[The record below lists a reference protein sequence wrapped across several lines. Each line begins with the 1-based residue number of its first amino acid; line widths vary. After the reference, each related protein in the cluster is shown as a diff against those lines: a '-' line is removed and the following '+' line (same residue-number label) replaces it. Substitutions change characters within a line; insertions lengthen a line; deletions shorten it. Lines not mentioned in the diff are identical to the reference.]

1 VGSDGAGGYSDQN
14 VRLSVSAD
22 GAVEGNGSAEQSA
35 VIARLIGEG
44 LPRFPPVPTIRRV
57 KATGPVCGTVIRL
70 DANALFAFGS
80 AELRPDAR
88 TLVDRVARLLT
99 VVRPKT
105 VQVNGYTDHI
115 GTTAANLDLSERRAT
130 AVRDELVG
138 KGVPSGSLTLR
149 GRGESD
155 PIARET
161 TSTGADLPSA
171 RQLNRRVEIVLP
183 TP

>member
-1 VGSDGAGGYSDQN
+1 
-14 VRLSVSAD
+14 VSAD

>member
-1 VGSDGAGGYSDQN
+1 VGPDGAGGYRDQN
-14 VRLSVSAD
+14 VRVSVSAD
-22 GAVEGNGSAEQSA
+22 GAVDGNGSAEQRA
-35 VIARLIGEG
+35 VIAQLIGEG
-44 LPRFPPVPTIRRV
+44 LPRFPPVPTVRRV
-57 KATGPVCGTVIRL
+57 KASGRVCGTVIRL

-80 AELRPDAR
+80 ADLRPDAR

-115 GTTAANLDLSERRAT
+115 GTAAANLDLSARRAT
-130 AVRDELVG
+130 AVRDELVE
-138 KGVPSGSLTLR
+138 KGVPGGSMKLR

-161 TSTGADLPSA
+161 TSSGADLPSA

-183 TP
+183 TR